1 MHINCL
7 ELLAATLAVKT
18 FLKNRTRMSVLLR
31 LDWSQIKGYANPP
44 WSRSGLVQSTEGSGL
59 HCSGGTGLEDTAMVP
74 PTLTDADCS
83 TTSDQSRSN
92 DVEQRSRGISG
103 RDIETKSFRRK
114 LYTSLVLKS
123 WRTKTNKFY
132 DSLFGKWHS
141 WCCARGSDPFSGPIK
156 EVVDFLA
163 NLHNKGYQSLDSY
176 RSAISW
182 LHVGQHPLVT
192 RLMKGVFNDR
202 PPLPRY
208 TCIWNVQGVLPHVSS
223 WGSND
228 SLLTEQL
235 SWKTAM
241 LLALTR
247 HSRSADLSHLSLQ
260 YKPEGVSF
268 APSSLAKQSRQGKP
282 ITECFSFLPT

>member
-1 MHINCL
+1 MPIHLGVGRVLSKVQRDQACIVL
-7 ELLAATLAVKT
+7 VAPVWKIQPWYPLLLQMLIAIPHLTNHDQMMLNRDPEDLIPQLAV
-18 FLKNRTRMSVLLR
+18 
-31 LDWSQIKGYANPP
+31 W
-44 WSRSGLVQSTEGSGL
+44 
-59 HCSGGTGLEDTAMVP
+59 H
-74 PTLTDADCS
+74 
-83 TTSDQSRSN
+83 
-92 DVEQRSRGISG
+92 ISG

-123 WRTKTNKFY
+123 WRTKTNKSY

-176 RSAISW
+176 HSAISW